1 MRQFALFI
9 NNEVKGPLTEYE
21 VQDLIQSG
29 SVGPDTPCAPIG
41 TEEWQ
46 PLSAHF
52 TFGSGL
58 KLARRS
64 AETQPEA
71 GAEETAAQR
80 LDPDVRRRL
89 LVYGLADAAT
99 VDQVSPAQAETLIRQ
114 VESRIRGQVAG
125 RRIAAAVCL
134 AAGLAGGAFAFRL
147 PETMATLGT
156 VADTAAVDDPAALK
170 RWNRFRAETAR
181 FAQNTAQAMGAS
193 FPEPQ
198 GGSEAAPVLLGRL
211 IVREDKA
218 YVFRAKVAPS
228 ADTLAAPLEKFGITL
243 GDKVAVLQFEG
254 AIPDEQLRRARAQAD
269 TLALILSPLMSQ
281 ADFAKAL
288 EETLAAFPDAAD
300 IPEAA
305 RLRAEVAVAK
315 AADLPMAIDKVRF
328 RAAEAD
334 KIAQGKGPK
343 LSGQATPASYADW
356 SKALLAFA
364 DRLAQLR
371 DQIRIQ
377 VNPDARREVWSDFN
391 RGEGAELAAWALA
404 NAARTVETGEAG
416 ALVLEETANLKAD
429 DAAKRLLVRLRIQE
443 DVVLLPWD
451 SPFLAVTDVAA
462 ERIPNA
468 TFLERESYRVV
479 GKTEVGGRRHVLRG
493 EVAGRTLILAR
504 ESPRWHYL
512 SVGRDRDSE
521 PLLFRVSAERFAAA
535 ELGQKVPVSELI
547 QLPLFAKATESAPTG
562 GLNAE

>member
-21 VQDLIQSG
+21 VQDLIHSG

-41 TEEWQ
+41 SEEWQ

-64 AETQPEA
+64 AEAPTE
-71 GAEETAAQR
+71 GSAEEPAAPR

-114 VESRIRGQVAG
+114 VESRVRGQIA
-125 RRIAAAVCL
+125 RHRLAAAVCL

-156 VADTAAVDDPAALK
+156 VADTAALDDPAALK
-170 RWNRFRAETAR
+170 RWERFRAETAR
-181 FAQNTAQAMGAS
+181 YAQNAAQAAAVGFA
-193 FPEPQ
+193 EPQ

-211 IVREDKA
+211 VVREDKA
-218 YVFRAKVAPS
+218 YVFRAKVAP
-228 ADTLAAPLEKFGITL
+228 AAATLAAPLETFGIAL
-243 GDKVAVLQFEG
+243 GEKVAVLQFEG
-254 AIPDEQLRRARAQAD
+254 PIPDDQLRRARAQAD
-269 TLALILSPLMSQ
+269 TLALILSPVMSP

-288 EETLAAFPDAAD
+288 EEALAGFPEDAE
-300 IPEAA
+300 IPESA
-305 RLRAEVAVAK
+305 RLRAEVAGAK
-315 AADLPMAIDKVRF
+315 APDLAVAIDKIRF
-328 RAAEAD
+328 RAAEAE
-334 KIAQGKGPK
+334 KIAQGKGTRP
-343 LSGQATPASYADW
+343 SGQGSPAAYGDW
-356 SKALLAFA
+356 AKALIAFA
-364 DRLAQLR
+364 DRLTQFR

-377 VNPDARREVWSDFN
+377 VNPDARRDVWSEFN

-404 NAARTVETGEAG
+404 NAARTVETGEGG
-416 ALVLEETANLKAD
+416 ALILEETANLKAD
-429 DAAKRLLVRLRIQE
+429 DAAQRLLVRLRIQE
-443 DVVLLPWD
+443 DVVLLPWN
-451 SPFLAVTDVAA
+451 SAFLAVTDVAA

-479 GKTEVGGRRHVLRG
+479 GKTEVGGRRHVMRG
-493 EVAGRTLILAR
+493 EVAGRTLTLAR

-512 SVGRDRDSE
+512 SVARDRDSE
-521 PLLFRVSAERFAAA
+521 PLLFRVDAGRFAAA

-547 QLPLFAKATESAPTG
+547 QLPLFAKATESSPPP